1 MTITKSQLPSSA
13 VHNGIKHS
21 TPLDT
26 FVGDEPIITCIG
38 MCLYQFLIT
47 DVAPYNY

>member
-13 VHNGIKHS
+13 AYNGIKHS

-38 MCLYQFLIT
+38 VGLYQFLTT
-47 DVAPYNY
+47 DVTPYNY